1 MQLLKKELLAFKE
14 QKEFKNRFPEKWI
27 PSAFQIIPEDFSEE
41 NKMINSTLKMVRHKI
56 TKVYQKQIE
65 LIYQDSQLAKEN
77 NIQAIQSI
85 LKS

>member
-1 MQLLKKELLAFKE
+1 
-14 QKEFKNRFPEKWI
+14 
-27 PSAFQIIPEDFSEE
+27 
-41 NKMINSTLKMVRHKI
+41 MINSTLKMVRHKI
-56 TKVYQKQIE
+56 TEVYQKQIE